1 MRPSTGAQGG
11 ARWSIRAR
19 LLAIGLTPLLL
30 GFPLIMALLVFW
42 GGSYFDRIVIAN
54 ARTHLAGNERYLEDV
69 RRQAEER
76 VGQLA
81 ESRPM
86 RRLLDEAGPA
96 EEVAAILASR
106 AETAGLDFLVIATAE
121 GEVLVGTAGRPHGG
135 RLPRS
140 FTLRQ
145 ARQGLAAAAFER
157 LDPNQLA
164 AIDPGLPARV
174 RVLTPAGQ
182 ARPGLGGVEEHGLL
196 LTVAA
201 PIASAAG
208 EVDRVLFG
216 GLALSG
222 NEALVDRMR
231 DVVFPAGTL
240 PDGTEGQTSLLL
252 DSRRVATTLR
262 LAGGERAVGSF
273 AEPEVLAHVLE
284 QGNIWLARAS
294 VLGESMIAGYAPIHD
309 GDGERIGMLFS
320 GFPEAPYQREKLQLF
335 AAVGGLFLLLTL
347 LLSGLYVGWSRRIT
361 APLTRIMGT
370 MSAAAAGDLSAR
382 VGAPERDDEVGR
394 LGRQLDTMLDALTSE
409 TTRREA
415 LFDNMRDGLVL
426 IDANGA
432 VRDCNRQF
440 AAMLGYTREEARG
453 LHVWEWDRSI
463 ERPALMDMLQRTDA
477 LQNLFETLQER
488 KDGSRFIAE
497 VSSSRVEWG
506 GESYVLAMQR
516 DIGARKQVEA
526 ELERHREHL
535 EAMVRERTAALAEA
549 RDQAE
554 AASRAKSA
562 VLANMSHEIRTPM
575 NAIIGLSELL
585 LREGSDGR
593 SSDRLGKI
601 QGAAHHLLGIIDDIL
616 DLSKIEA
623 GKLGIERAEF
633 VLSDLVG
640 RAVALV
646 RERAGDKGLRLRS
659 EIDPVLPRA
668 LAGDPVRLTQIL
680 VNFLSNAVKFADT
693 GDIVVRA
700 RQVAAEGGMVHLR
713 LEVVDQG
720 IGIDPAEQLRIF
732 KAFEQADGSV
742 TKKYGGTG
750 LGLAISKRLATL
762 MGGEIGVESAPGQ
775 GSTFWIRVPLAVVQ
789 PSVQPLA
796 SAAAAPAAVPAA
808 SSAHQLLR
816 ETRAGR
822 RILLVEDHRINQ
834 EVAKALLRR
843 AGLVVEVAE
852 NGRIGLDR
860 VREHGYD
867 LVLMDI
873 SMPVMD
879 GLEATR
885 AIRTLPGRGADVLPV
900 LAMTAN
906 AFEDDREA
914 CLAAGMN
921 DHIAKPVI
929 PEKLY
934 AALLHWLP
942 AATDGRAREAAAQGV
957 EGGELG

>member
-1 MRPSTGAQGG
+1 MSRR
-11 ARWSIRAR
+11 ARAPARAGWSIRAR
-19 LLAIGLTPLLL
+19 LLVIGLTPLLL
-30 GFPLIMALLVFW
+30 GFPLIMAVLVLW
-42 GGSYFDRIVIAN
+42 GGSYFERIVVAN
-54 ARTHLAGNERYLEDV
+54 ARSHLAGNERYLENV
-69 RRQAEER
+69 RREAEER

-86 RRLLDEAGPA
+86 RRLLDDAGPA
-96 EEVAAILASR
+96 EETAAILASR
-106 AETAGLDFLVIATAE
+106 AETAGLDFLVLATAE
-121 GEVLVGTAGRPHGG
+121 GEVLVGATGRPLGG

-140 FTLRQ
+140 FALRQ

-164 AIDPGLPARV
+164 AIDPDLPARV
-174 RVLTPAGQ
+174 RVYTLPGQ
-182 ARPGLGGVEEHGLL
+182 ARPGLAGVEEHGLL

-201 PIASAAG
+201 PIALAAG
-208 EVDRVLFG
+208 GPDLVLFG

-222 NEALVDRMR
+222 NEGLVERMR
-231 DVVFPAGTL
+231 DIVFPAGTL

-252 DSRRVATTLR
+252 GSRRVATTLR
-262 LAGGERAVGSF
+262 LPGGERAVGSF
-273 AEPEVLAHVLE
+273 AQPEVVAHVFE
-284 QGNIWLARAS
+284 QGNIWLARAD

-320 GFPEAPYQREKLQLF
+320 GFPEAPYQREKLQIF
-335 AAVGGLFLLLTL
+335 AVVGGLFLLLAL
-347 LLSGLYVGWSRRIT
+347 LLSALYMWWARRIT
-361 APLTRIMGT
+361 APLTHIMGT

-394 LGRQLDTMLDALTSE
+394 LGMQLDTMLDALTAE
-409 TTRREA
+409 TARREA

-426 IDANGA
+426 IDGSGA
-432 VRDCNRQF
+432 VRDCNRRF

-453 LHVWEWDRSI
+453 LHVWDWDRGI
-463 ERPALMDMLQRTDA
+463 ERAALLDMLQRTDG

-497 VSSSRVEWG
+497 VSCSRVEWG
-506 GESYVLAMQR
+506 GETYALAMQR
-516 DIGARKQVEA
+516 DIGARKRVEA
-526 ELERHREHL
+526 ELERHRDHL

-562 VLANMSHEIRTPM
+562 FLANMSHEIRTPM

-585 LREGSDGR
+585 LREGVDAR
-593 SSDRLGKI
+593 SHDRLGKI
-601 QGAAHHLLGIIDDIL
+601 KGAAHHLLGIIDDIL

-623 GKLGIERAEF
+623 GKLGIERVEF
-633 VLSDLVG
+633 VLPDLVD
-640 RAVALV
+640 RAVVLV
-646 RERAGDKGLRLRS
+646 RERAREKGLRLRS
-659 EIDPVLPRA
+659 EIDPALPCT

-680 VNFLSNAVKFADT
+680 VNFLSNAVKFSEH
-693 GDIVVRA
+693 GEVVVRA
-700 RQVAAEGGMVHLR
+700 RQLAAERGVVQVR

-720 IGIDPAEQLRIF
+720 IGIEPAEQARVF

-742 TKKYGGTG
+742 TRRYGGTG
-750 LGLAISKRLATL
+750 LGLAISKRLAKL
-762 MGGEIGVESAPGQ
+762 MGGEIGVDSQPGR
-775 GSTFWIRVPLAVVQ
+775 GSTFWIRLPLAVVHA
-789 PSVQPLA
+789 PATP
-796 SAAAAPAAVPAA
+796 AAAPAPTTGAVP
-808 SSAHQLLR
+808 SAHQRLR

-852 NGRIGLDR
+852 NGWLGLER
-860 VREHGYD
+860 VREHDYD

-885 AIRTLPGRGADVLPV
+885 AIRALPGRGPDVLPI

-942 AATDGRAREAAAQGV
+942 AATDGGAREAAGQDV